1 MIMMISIVFLLTTYS
16 SHSYFVP
23 KEGVRRSL
31 VTASAPLDIYSLLI
45 SDQFVKAA
53 GQITVP
59 IALAVYFTSTVEK
72 QIQLTKA
79 STDKQITAIDNQIL
93 SNKEL
98 TEKQIQLNKELTE
111 KQITAIEKQIQSN
124 KEIILANHEISKE
137 MIKSSEARIENILF
151 RFNQNSLSVGERKG
165 E

>member
-1 MIMMISIVFLLTTYS
+1 
-16 SHSYFVP
+16 
-23 KEGVRRSL
+23 
-31 VTASAPLDIYSLLI
+31 LI
-45 SDQFVKAA
+45 STENQLVVEFVKAA

-72 QIQLTKA
+72 QIQSTKS

-98 TEKQIQLNKELTE
+98 TEKQITAIEKQIQLNKELTE
-111 KQITAIEKQIQSN
+111 KQILSNKELTEKQIQLN

>member
-23 KEGVRRSL
+23 KQGVRRSL
-31 VTASAPLDIYSLLI
+31 VTAAPYDIYSLLI
-45 SDQFVKAA
+45 SDQFVK
-53 GQITVP
+53 QITVP

-111 KQITAIEKQIQSN
+111 KQILSKKEVIEKQIQSN

-151 RFNQNSLSVGERKG
+151 RFNQNSLPVGERKG

>member
-1 MIMMISIVFLLTTYS
+1 
-16 SHSYFVP
+16 
-23 KEGVRRSL
+23 
-31 VTASAPLDIYSLLI
+31 
-45 SDQFVKAA
+45 
-53 GQITVP
+53 
-59 IALAVYFTSTVEK
+59 
-72 QIQLTKA
+72 
-79 STDKQITAIDNQIL
+79 
-93 SNKEL
+93 L

-111 KQITAIEKQIQSN
+111 KQITVIEKQIQSN